1 MGASLIR
8 GQVRAMLR
16 WAYGY
21 LAMAVV
27 VAIGFA
33 VVQGSHQPDRR
44 VVTPANEQD
53 ATGAGSVGADEMDLE
68 SESQPEDDS
77 EFQDESGVE
86 DDSEP
91 EDGGVLQNDS
101 PPDDPGEWDNE
112 GEWEQEGGLGYENN
126 LEYVVEPS
134 AGGHYVIEAVVNGA
148 PVTFLVDTG
157 ASDIVLTMA
166 DAENLGLQPGTL
178 RFTQRFATANGEV
191 RAAPVVLR
199 EIRVGQFSLFDVP
212 ASVNEAPLPVSLLGM
227 SFLQQLNG
235 YAVENGRLVLR
246 W

>member
-1 MGASLIR
+1 
-8 GQVRAMLR
+8 MLR

-33 VVQGSHQPDRR
+33 VVQGTNRAERR
-44 VVTPANEQD
+44 VVTPAAEHD
-53 ATGAGSVGADEMDLE
+53 ATSTGSVGKDEAELE
-68 SESQPEDDS
+68 SESQLEDDS
-77 EFQDESGVE
+77 EYQEETDPGDGEFQ
-86 DDSEP
+86 P
-91 EDGGVLQNDS
+91 DGELEYGTPKV
-101 PPDDPGEWDNE
+101 DPGEWEEE
-112 GEWEQEGGLGYENN
+112 GSLDDESD
-126 LEYVVEPS
+126 LEYVVQPS
-134 AGGHYVIEAVVNGA
+134 AGGHYVIEAAVNGA

-166 DAENLGLQPGTL
+166 DAERLGFHPATL

-191 RAAPVVLR
+191 RGAPVVLR
-199 EIRVGQFSLFDVP
+199 EIRVGQFSLFNAP
-212 ASVNEAPLPVSLLGM
+212 ASVNEAPLRVSLLGM

-235 YAVENGRLVLR
+235 YGVENGKLVLR